1 MKKILVT
8 GGAGFVGRH
17 IIERHLK
24 LGNEVHC
31 VDNLSLFTGAKDPK
45 MVGPYTILKIIEHFI
60 FIMRTAEIILKKI
73 HQPILIMFF
82 ILLQW

>member
-31 VDNLSLFTGAKDPK
+31 VDNLSLFTGAKDPINGWPLYNPK
-45 MVGPYTILKIIEHFI
+45 DYKTFHFYHEDC
-60 FIMRTAEIILKKI
+60 RD
-73 HQPILIMFF
+73 
-82 ILLQW
+82 

>member
-17 IIERHLK
+17 IIYRQLK

-31 VDNLSLFTGAKDPK
+31 VDNLSLFTGAKDPIRDWK
-45 MVGPYTILKIIEHFI
+45 VTVFAPKDLN
-60 FIMRTAEIILKKI
+60 EIIKKVKNLAI
-73 HQPILIMFF
+73 IKS
-82 ILLQW
+82 